1 MSQKTISAIQG
12 VVVAV
17 VSALVSFGVLGGDK
31 ASAIQAVIVASITL
45 TAALGIHSVR
55 PSTEAPAEEIP
66 AEVPTDLP
74 SGE

>member
-31 ASAIQAVIVASITL
+31 ASAIQAVVVASITL
-45 TAALGIHSVR
+45 AAALGIHSVR
-55 PSTEAPAEEIP
+55 PSTDPVEDPNT
-66 AEVPTDLP
+66 TDIP